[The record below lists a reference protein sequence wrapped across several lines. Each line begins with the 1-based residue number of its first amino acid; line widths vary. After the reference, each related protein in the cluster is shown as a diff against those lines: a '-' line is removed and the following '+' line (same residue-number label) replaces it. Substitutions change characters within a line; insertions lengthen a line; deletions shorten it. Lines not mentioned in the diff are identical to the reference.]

1 MGRAEV
7 PHGRTPHPI
16 VLGWIGRDH
25 ARFPM
30 IRRRLGGGLRR
41 RCCVGALCKVRAD
54 PGIMEYRDNLSISAD
69 DVAAVGLARHRRLP
83 KLGIKRVW
91 IGTVLVQKCLLPG
104 SQIGHGVLLS
114 SSCTAFV
121 ATLVRA
127 ANEAS
132 PGIQPPARSG

>member
-1 MGRAEV
+1 MGWAEV

-30 IRRRLGGGLRR
+30 IRRRLSRGLRR
-41 RCCVGALCKVRAD
+41 WCCAGALSKIRAD
-54 PGIMEYRDNLSISAD
+54 TGIMQYRDDLPIRAD
-69 DVAAVGLARHRRLP
+69 HVAAVGLTRHRRLP
-83 KLGIKRVW
+83 KLGVKRVW

-114 SSCTAFV
+114 SSCAAFV
-121 ATLVRA
+121 ATLV
-127 ANEAS
+127 
-132 PGIQPPARSG
+132 PAVR